1 MSDISSH
8 SEPRVFALNVF
19 TLKDP
24 NNVDIVVELV
34 KKGVLTTSSKNPGY
48 LSDNV
53 FKSADGKT
61 IINMST
67 WSGGLP
73 QIASNHQRNEANP
86 DYQAQ
91 MEEVGIYTDFT
102 AMAYTLVFEHTTAP
116 STTADEQS
124 VVALLHDLGQ
134 AVMHRDRATVERI
147 LAPDFKATG

>member
-1 MSDISSH
+1 MSDITSH
-8 SEPRVFALNVF
+8 SEPRVFDLNVF

-86 DYQAQ
+86 DYQAE
-91 MEEVGIYTDFT
+91 ME
-102 AMAYTLVFEHTTAP
+102 
-116 STTADEQS
+116 
-124 VVALLHDLGQ
+124 
-134 AVMHRDRATVERI
+134 
-147 LAPDFKATG
+147 